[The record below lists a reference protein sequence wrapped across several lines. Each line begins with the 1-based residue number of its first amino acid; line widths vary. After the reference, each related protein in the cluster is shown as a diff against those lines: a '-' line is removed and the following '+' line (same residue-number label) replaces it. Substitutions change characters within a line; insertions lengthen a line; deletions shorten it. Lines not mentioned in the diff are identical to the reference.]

1 MHFIAMVR
9 ELENQLQ
16 EIGRMSHGFANSKRS
31 MPFDL
36 KNPSHVGM
44 LAFDFFIESLMDRF
58 GGTFYLDGEP
68 VTDVYNLEW
77 RCKFGREGVLC
88 E

>member
-1 MHFIAMVR
+1 
-9 ELENQLQ
+9 
-16 EIGRMSHGFANSKRS
+16 
-31 MPFDL
+31 
-36 KNPSHVGM
+36 
-44 LAFDFFIESLMDRF
+44 MDRF